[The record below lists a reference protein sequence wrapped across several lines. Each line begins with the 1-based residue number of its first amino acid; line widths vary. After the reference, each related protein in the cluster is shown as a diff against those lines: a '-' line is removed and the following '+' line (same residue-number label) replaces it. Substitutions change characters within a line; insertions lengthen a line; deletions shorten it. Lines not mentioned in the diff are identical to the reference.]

1 MAQDPSNAGGNSYTL
16 DDVTFPVGRSK
27 LQSIFNAVRST
38 NKGSSAPDLVAGQ
51 FWIDDSGGSSWIMY
65 FYDGSNNIQF
75 ATIDT
80 SANTVNFTD
89 SAFDLIVDT
98 TPQLGGSL
106 DVNGNAIISTSNAN
120 ITITPN
126 GSGKVVLDGISH
138 PTADGTNGQVLT
150 TNGAGVLSFTD
161 KTVDT
166 TNVVSDTS
174 PQLGGNLDLNS
185 NDITGTG
192 NINFTGNVVL
202 SGTVDGRDIA
212 TDGTKLDGIE
222 ASATADQSASEIR
235 TLVDSASDS
244 NVFTDADHTKLNA
257 IEASADVTDTANVT
271 AAGALMDSEVTNLAD
286 VKSFDTSDYATSAQG
301 TLATNALPKS
311 GGTMTGNIVMS
322 GSETVDGRDI
332 SSDGSKLDGI
342 ESGATA
348 DQTNAE
354 IRTAVEAA
362 TDSNVFT
369 DADHSKLNGIESSAT
384 ADQTDAEIRT
394 AVDAASDSNVF
405 TDADHTKL
413 NGIETGAT
421 ADQTSA
427 EIKTA
432 VQAES
437 DIALAGNPTTT
448 TQTAGNN
455 STRIATTA
463 FVQTATASLVDSAPS
478 ALNTLNELAAALGDD
493 ANFSTTVSN
502 SIGTKL
508 PLAGGTMTGNIVMSG
523 SETVDGRDLSAD
535 GSKLDG
541 IEASATADQTASEI
555 RTLVE
560 SATDSNVFTDADHT
574 KLNGIETS
582 ADVTDTANV
591 TSAGALMD
599 SEVTNLS
606 DVKSFDPSD
615 YATAAQGTLATNAL
629 PKSGGTMTGNLTMGA
644 NEIFL
649 SDNGQIRLGDS
660 EDLQIFHDGNDSVI
674 KDHGAGALEVRAT
687 DFRLN
692 NSANN
697 KNMIKAFDGGDVSL
711 YYDNNLR
718 LQTSNAGV
726 GITGGITVTGTVDGR
741 DIATDGT
748 KLDGIEASAT
758 ADQTASEIRSLV
770 DSASDSNVF
779 TDADHSKLN
788 GIAAGATNVTNTNQ
802 LTNGAGFITAT
813 LSNEQVQDIVGG
825 MVSSNT
831 ESGITVTYQ
840 DGDGTLDF
848 SVASQTDNNFTDA
861 DHTKL
866 NGIETNATADQ
877 TGAEIKSAYE
887 GESNTNA
894 FTDSLL
900 SKLNGIE
907 ASADVTDATNVNAA
921 GAIMNSDVATKG
933 QLIVGDGSGDPTILS
948 VGADGL
954 YLKADSSASSG
965 VAWASVSSGG
975 GGGISDIV
983 EDTSPQL
990 GGNLDTNGNLILFGD
1005 STGASNNKLQFGNSQ
1020 DLEIYHDGNNSRIQ
1034 DIGTGNLLV
1043 RGTNL
1048 RLQDADGYDY
1058 IACNDGGNGGTVFLK
1073 HLNSTKLETASGG
1086 ISVTGNIVVS
1096 GTVDGVDIASR
1107 DGILTSTTTT
1117 ANAALPKAG
1126 GAMTGAITSAGDFT
1140 VDVAGDIL
1148 LDAAGSDIRM
1158 ISNGTDFC
1166 KFTKDGNNTAIK
1178 SQVSDGDLILRGSDG
1193 GSQIDALRLDM
1204 SQSGKATFSND
1215 IALPDNGKAVFG
1227 GNDDLEIFHESA
1239 NNRGV
1244 IKESGTGDLHIR
1256 ANDLYL
1262 KSTDNSNTYAYF
1274 VNGGAA
1280 ALYHNNSVK
1289 LTTSSTG
1296 VSVTGALVASGNVTA
1311 FSSKKLKSDIK
1322 TIDNAL
1328 EKVNQMRG
1336 VTFTKDNEKGSGVIA
1351 EELEQ
1356 VAPEL
1361 VVDGEYKSVAYGNTV
1376 GYLIEAIKELKAE
1389 IEELKKDK

>member
-98 TPQLGGSL
+98 TPQLGGNL
-106 DVNGNAIISTSNAN
+106 DVNGNAIVSASNGN

-126 GSGKVVLDGISH
+126 GSGKVVLDGLSH

-244 NVFTDADHTKLNA
+244 NVFTDADHSKLNG

-348 DQTNAE
+348 DQT
-354 IRTAVEAA
+354 
-362 TDSNVFT
+362 
-369 DADHSKLNGIESSAT
+369 
-384 ADQTDAEIRT
+384 
-394 AVDAASDSNVF
+394 
-405 TDADHTKL
+405 
-413 NGIETGAT
+413 
-421 ADQTSA
+421 SA

-432 VQAES
+432 VEAES

-502 SIGTKL
+502 NIGTKL

-649 SDNGQIRLGDS
+649 SDNGGIRLGDS
-660 EDLQIFHDGNDSVI
+660 EDLQIVHDGNDSVI
-674 KDHGAGALEVRAT
+674 KDHGTGALEIRAT

-692 NSANN
+692 NSANT
-697 KNMIKAFDGGDVSL
+697 KNMIKAFDGGDVQL
-711 YYDNNLR
+711 FHNNSNKF
-718 LQTSNAGV
+718 QTT
-726 GITGGITVTGTVDGR
+726 TGGVSVTGNIAVTGTVDGR
-741 DIATDGT
+741 DLATDGS

-758 ADQTASEIRSLV
+758 ADQTGAEIK
-770 DSASDSNVF
+770 SAYEGEADTNAF
-779 TDADHSKLN
+779 TDALLTKLN
-788 GIAAGATNVTNTNQ
+788 GVASGATNVTNTNQ

-894 FTDSLL
+894 FTDALL

-954 YLKADSSASSG
+954 YLKADSSATSG
-965 VAWASVSSGG
+965 VAWATVSGG
-975 GGGISDIV
+975 GGGGSSAADDITTGDAAVTIATSSGNITIDAQASDADIIFKGTDGSSDITALTLDMSEAGKANFNAGAFFGSHINLNDNSEIRLGSADDLKIRHSGNHSFIEDAGAGDLYIRNDNTVHIQNAAGTESKALFHSDGAV
-983 EDTSPQL
+983 EL
-990 GGNLDTNGNLILFGD
+990 
-1005 STGASNNKLQFGNSQ
+1005 
-1020 DLEIYHDGNNSRIQ
+1020 YHNNSKK
-1034 DIGTGNLLV
+1034 
-1043 RGTNL
+1043 
-1048 RLQDADGYDY
+1048 
-1058 IACNDGGNGGTVFLK
+1058 F
-1073 HLNSTKLETASGG
+1073 ETASGG
-1086 ISVTGNIVVS
+1086 IDVTGNIVVS

-1107 DGILTSTTTT
+1107 DGVLTSTTTT

-1126 GAMTGAITSAGDFT
+1126 GTLTGDLKYND
-1140 VDVAGDIL
+1140 DVQANFG
-1148 LDAAGSDIRM
+1148 AGSD
-1158 ISNGTDFC
+1158 
-1166 KFTKDGNNTAIK
+1166 
-1178 SQVSDGDLILRGSDG
+1178 
-1193 GSQIDALRLDM
+1193 
-1204 SQSGKATFSND
+1204 
-1215 IALPDNGKAVFG
+1215 
-1227 GNDDLEIFHESA
+1227 LEIYHESA
-1239 NNRGV
+1239 NNRSI

-1262 KSTDNSNTYAYF
+1262 KSTDNTNTYAYF
-1274 VNGGAA
+1274 VSGGAA
-1280 ALYHNNSVK
+1280 ALYHNNTKMIETSAAGTNMPDNKKATFGDSADLEIYHDGVNSFIKDVGTGGLFLRGDTVLSLGVGSESAVRCTINSDVK
-1289 LTTSSTG
+1289 LYFDDAEKLATTSGG
-1296 VSVTGALVASGNVTA
+1296 VSVTGSLTASSNVTA
-1311 FSSKKLKSDIK
+1311 YSDIRLKKDIK

-1328 EKVNQMRG
+1328 DKVSQMRG
-1336 VTFTKDNEKGSGVIA
+1336 VTFTRDDAKGSGVIA
-1351 EELEQ
+1351 QELEKI
-1356 VAPEL
+1356 APEL

-1376 GYLIEAIKELKAE
+1376 GYLIEAIKELKSE

>member
-98 TPQLGGSL
+98 TPQLGGNL
-106 DVNGNAIISTSNAN
+106 DVNGNAIVSASNGN

-126 GSGKVVLDGISH
+126 GSGKVILDGISH
-138 PTADGTNGQVLT
+138 PTADGSNGQVLT

-166 TNVVSDTS
+166 TNLVADTS

-244 NVFTDADHTKLNA
+244 NVFTDADHSKLNA

-369 DADHSKLNGIESSAT
+369 DADH
-384 ADQTDAEIRT
+384 
-394 AVDAASDSNVF
+394 
-405 TDADHTKL
+405 TKL

-421 ADQTSA
+421 ADQTNA

-432 VQAES
+432 VEAES

-502 SIGTKL
+502 NIGTKL

-779 TDADHSKLN
+779 TDALLTKLN
-788 GIAAGATNVTNTNQ
+788 GVASGATNVTNTNQ

-894 FTDSLL
+894 FTDALL

-965 VAWASVSSGG
+965 VAWASVSGG
-975 GGGISDIV
+975 GGGGS
-983 EDTSPQL
+983 
-990 GGNLDTNGNLILFGD
+990 
-1005 STGASNNKLQFGNSQ
+1005 
-1020 DLEIYHDGNNSRIQ
+1020 
-1034 DIGTGNLLV
+1034 
-1043 RGTNL
+1043 
-1048 RLQDADGYDY
+1048 
-1058 IACNDGGNGGTVFLK
+1058 
-1073 HLNSTKLETASGG
+1073 
-1086 ISVTGNIVVS
+1086 
-1096 GTVDGVDIASR
+1096 
-1107 DGILTSTTTT
+1107 
-1117 ANAALPKAG
+1117 AG
-1126 GAMTGAITSAGDFT
+1126 GANEINMND
-1140 VDVAGDIL
+1140 DVAVNFG
-1148 LDAAGSDIRM
+1148 AG
-1158 ISNGTDFC
+1158 
-1166 KFTKDGNNTAIK
+1166 
-1178 SQVSDGDLILRGSDG
+1178 
-1193 GSQIDALRLDM
+1193 
-1204 SQSGKATFSND
+1204 
-1215 IALPDNGKAVFG
+1215 
-1227 GNDDLEIFHESA
+1227 DDLEIFHESA
-1239 NNRGV
+1239 NNRSI

-1262 KSTDNSNTYAYF
+1262 KSTDNTNTYAYF
-1274 VNGGAA
+1274 VSGGAS
-1280 ALYHNNSVK
+1280 ALYHNNNVRF
-1289 LTTSSTG
+1289 TTSSSGFGGSGDTFTFSTGGTEFGRIENDSNDMYIRSMVADKDIQFRGNDGGNEIVALKLDMSSNGKAIFNNDAAFGDTQKAVFGDSEDLQIYHDGNDSYVTDQGAGTLIIRGSTAVRITNTGGDNMFQGTDGGAAKLYHNGSEKLATGSGGVDITGTTTATSFDGLLETG
-1296 VSVTGALVASGNVTA
+1296 VALKTGAWYSDNAGNGTQSQRFYFYNNGTTILHSADAWLFQNNNTTKFTIDSSGNTTAVGNVTA
-1311 FSSKKLKSDIK
+1311 FSDIRLKEDVK

-1328 EKVNQMRG
+1328 DKVTKLRG
-1336 VTFTKDNEKGSGVIA
+1336 VEYTRKETKSREIGVIA
-1351 EELEQ
+1351 QEVKEI
-1356 VAPEL
+1356 VPEL
-1361 VVDGEYKSVAYGNTV
+1361 VNIENIKSDINPDDFEDMHVMKYGNTV
-1376 GYLIEAIKELKAE
+1376 GLLIEAIKELKAE
-1389 IEELKKDK
+1389 IEELKKDR